1 MTGCTS
7 ASKLPLRKFASWRSL
22 MAWPTN
28 GINGS
33 KFETL
38 ESRVMLTGA
47 FPSAAQNALVYDSH
61 GNLDVAYYDSTA
73 HNLKYV
79 QQGVNGTWSQPIVID
94 GASSDVGKYVT
105 IALNGDGFPAVAYQD
120 TA

>member
-1 MTGCTS
+1 
-7 ASKLPLRKFASWRSL
+7 
-22 MAWPTN
+22 MACQFDAF
-28 GINGS
+28 NGS

-47 FPSAAQNALVYDSH
+47 FPSAAQNAIVYDAK

-79 QQGVNGTWSQPIVID
+79 QQTPAGTWSAPVVID
-94 GASSDVGKYVT
+94 GGSSDVGQYVT
-105 IALNGDGFPAVAYQD
+105 IAAGCPGQCRPSRIRIPPIPI
-120 TA
+120 